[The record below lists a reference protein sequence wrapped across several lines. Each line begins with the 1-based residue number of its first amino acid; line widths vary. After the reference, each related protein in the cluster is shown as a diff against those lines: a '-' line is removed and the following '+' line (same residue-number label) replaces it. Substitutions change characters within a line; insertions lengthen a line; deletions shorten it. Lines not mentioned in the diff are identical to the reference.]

1 VSRARKLGAFINL
14 DMEHYGLKQLTL
26 DLFKRLEEEFSGYS
40 QLGLVIQA
48 YLRDSHADAE
58 ALLEWSRTTGHN
70 FTVRLVKGAYWDFEK
85 VIAAQRTWKVPV
97 YLAKPETDANYEKIT
112 RLVLEN
118 HETVYPAFASHNVR
132 SIAHAMVY
140 AEKLGLRA
148 GDYEFQ
154 MLYGMATPVR
164 RALVELGHRVREY
177 CPIGELVPGMAYLVR
192 RLLEN
197 TSNEG
202 FLRAK
207 FSANTSITRL
217 LEDPAAIAGQEAPE
231 RGEPVF
237 AQPHFTNE
245 PPLDFALESARRAM
259 RDAISKV
266 RQQFGRHYPLV
277 IAGNPVETAGSLN
290 SVIDRYGRRRRQR
303 RRGCGGAGG
312 PECVPTV
319 EPPLSRRAGSLSRPG
334 SKPAA
339 TTPNRAGRLAGF
351 RSRQNLDRSRCRCDR
366 SD

>member
-1 VSRARKLGAFINL
+1 
-14 DMEHYGLKQLTL
+14 MEHYGLKQLTV
-26 DLFKRLEEEFSGYS
+26 DLFKQLEEEFSGYS

-48 YLRDSHADAE
+48 YLRDSLADAE
-58 ALLEWSRTTGHN
+58 ELLKWSRSTGRN
-70 FTVRLVKGAYWDFEK
+70 FTIRLVKGAYWDFEK

-97 YLAKPETDANYEKIT
+97 YLAKPETDANYERIT

-177 CPIGELVPGMAYLVR
+177 CPIGKLVPGMAYLVR

-217 LEDPAAIAGQEAPE
+217 LEDPAVIASQEGLE
-231 RGEPVF
+231 REEPVF
-237 AQPHFTNE
+237 VQPRFVNE
-245 PPLDFALESARRAM
+245 PPLDFAFESARMAM
-259 RDAISKV
+259 SDAISKV
-266 RQQFGRHYPLV
+266 RQRTGRIIKVSPFGKSR
-277 IAGNPVETAGSLN
+277 AARA
-290 SVIDRYGRRRRQR
+290 IDRYGRRGRQR
-303 RRGCGGAGG
+303 RGNCRGRIG
-312 PECVPTV
+312 PKCVPTL
-319 EPPLSRRAGSLSRPG
+319 EPPLRGRPRSLSRSHSG
-334 SKPAA
+334 AAA
-339 TTPNRAGRLAGF
+339 TTPNRTGGLAGI
-351 RSRQNLDRSRCRCDR
+351 RSRQNLD
-366 SD
+366 